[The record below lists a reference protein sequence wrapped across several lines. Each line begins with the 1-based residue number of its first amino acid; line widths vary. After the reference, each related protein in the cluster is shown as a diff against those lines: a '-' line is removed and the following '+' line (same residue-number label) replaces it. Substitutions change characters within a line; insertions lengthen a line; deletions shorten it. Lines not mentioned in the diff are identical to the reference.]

1 MKKDYYEPEL
11 EIVELVTVDVLT
23 ASDPTGEG
31 EGDF

>member
-11 EIVELVTVDVLT
+11 EIVDFLSESVITN
-23 ASDPTGEG
+23 SDPIGEG